1 MERLT
6 KRLPGGLV
14 APLACIGDKDYD
26 ITYVIQT
33 LAERLA
39 DYEDTGLTPEQVAGL
54 INTKQSGGNTMATL
68 TKRVQ
73 TDIGWGTITTEAKNG
88 RLTQF
93 LQERDEITFICK
105 DGAARTAVAAKVTD
119 TGVLFAMKE
128 ITADRPMYNRFPGK
142 LLSWAESDERQVM
155 NTKDL
160 TMLPDDLVAEI
171 TPRRIVQLIGG
182 EEVVTEDKL
191 WAFSA
196 TELFGRG
203 GRRTESDG
211 PGEEQLPIFKTEAD
225 RVKNYNGETWWYNTR
240 SPLASST
247 TLFCA
252 VYHGGNAYSSG
263 AALAHGVAFGFMI
276 GNAI

>member
-1 MERLT
+1 MSAVMR
-6 KRLPGGLV
+6 KWKQVPV
-14 APLACIGDKDYD
+14 NWHD
-26 ITYVIQT
+26 ITI
-33 LAERLA
+33 
-39 DYEDTGLTPEQVAGL
+39 
-54 INTKQSGGNTMATL
+54 
-68 TKRVQ
+68 
-73 TDIGWGTITTEAKNG
+73 EAQQG

-105 DGAARTAVAAKVTD
+105 DGIGRTAVAAKVTD

-128 ITADRPMYNRFPGK
+128 ITDERPMYRRFPGK

-155 NTKDL
+155 NTEDL
-160 TMLPDDLVAEI
+160 AMLPDDLVAEI
-171 TPRRIVQLIGG
+171 APRRIVQLIGG

-203 GRRTESDG
+203 GRHTESDG

-247 TLFCA
+247 TAFCY
-252 VYHGGNAYSSG
+252 VTSSG
-263 AALAHGVAFGFMI
+263 SANSDVATTAYGVAFGFMI
-276 GNAI
+276 GTI

>member
-1 MERLT
+1 
-6 KRLPGGLV
+6 
-14 APLACIGDKDYD
+14 
-26 ITYVIQT
+26 
-33 LAERLA
+33 
-39 DYEDTGLTPEQVAGL
+39 
-54 INTKQSGGNTMATL
+54 MATL

-73 TDIGWGTITTEAKNG
+73 TDIGWDTITTEAQNG

-105 DGAARTAVAAKVTD
+105 DGIARTAVAAKVTD

-128 ITADRPMYNRFPGK
+128 ITDERPMYRRFPGK

-160 TMLPDDLVAEI
+160 AMLPDDLVAEI
-171 TPRRIVQLIGG
+171 APRRIVQLIGG

-203 GRRTESDG
+203 GRNTESDG

-247 TLFCA
+247 TTFCA
-252 VYHGGNAYSSG
+252 TSTNGVARSNGATTAY
-263 AALAHGVAFGFMI
+263 GVAFGFMI
-276 GNAI
+276 GTI

>member
-1 MERLT
+1 
-6 KRLPGGLV
+6 
-14 APLACIGDKDYD
+14 
-26 ITYVIQT
+26 
-33 LAERLA
+33 
-39 DYEDTGLTPEQVAGL
+39 
-54 INTKQSGGNTMATL
+54 MATL

-73 TDIGWGTITTEAKNG
+73 TDIGWDTITTEAQNG

-105 DGAARTAVAAKVTD
+105 DGIARTAVAAKVTD

-128 ITADRPMYNRFPGK
+128 ITDERPMYRRFPGK

-155 NTKDL
+155 NTEDL
-160 TMLPDDLVAEI
+160 AMLPDDLVAEI
-171 TPRRIVQLIGG
+171 APRRIVQLIGG

-203 GRRTESDG
+203 GRHTESDG

-247 TLFCA
+247 TTFCA
-252 VYHGGNAYSSG
+252 VSIYGGAGSNHATAAY
-263 AALAHGVAFGFMI
+263 GVAFGFMI
-276 GNAI
+276 GTI

>member
-1 MERLT
+1 MSAVMR
-6 KRLPGGLV
+6 KWKQVPV
-14 APLACIGDKDYD
+14 NWHD
-26 ITYVIQT
+26 ITV
-33 LAERLA
+33 
-39 DYEDTGLTPEQVAGL
+39 
-54 INTKQSGGNTMATL
+54 
-68 TKRVQ
+68 
-73 TDIGWGTITTEAKNG
+73 EAQQG

-93 LQERDEITFICK
+93 LEEHDEITYIGK
-105 DGAARTAVAAKVTD
+105 DGIAQTVVAAKVTD
-119 TGVLFAMKE
+119 TGALFIVKDLPAR
-128 ITADRPMYNRFPGK
+128 RPMYNRLPGK
-142 LLSWAESDERQVM
+142 LLSWAESDDRKTM
-155 NTKDL
+155 NTEDL
-160 TMLPDDLVAEI
+160 ALLPDDLVAEI

-247 TLFCA
+247 TTFCA
-252 VYHGGNAYSSG
+252 VSSNGLAYSI
-263 AALAHGVAFGFMI
+263 LATNAGGVAFGFMI